1 MLNDKDRYLI
11 VGTGR
16 SGSSLL
22 AAILADA
29 GADFNLPSVLTWNR
43 SSGAYEHPKL
53 ICACKWFFRSH
64 KAAFLSDQL
73 RRFCE
78 IRMEREL
85 LLLWQEAVF
94 AKYPN
99 AVWLIH
105 FIPRLGYSPKVILS
119 YREFTS
125 FSLSEYLKKG
135 VSMPDLVKK
144 YYEINSTA
152 MLALN
157 VFGGVAVSYEELVD
171 KNDTM
176 WADAISSLTNIDSQK
191 IIYFRNQ
198 RVKEIKNKNN
208 FSIYYDEKTTNIYQS
223 MVELKGKLIKNN

>member
-1 MLNDKDRYLI
+1 MLNDKNRYLI

-29 GADFNLPSVLTWNR
+29 GAKFNLPSVLIWNR

-53 ICACKWFFRSH
+53 ISACKWFFRSR
-64 KAAFLSDQL
+64 KAALFSDQL
-73 RRFCE
+73 CRFCE
-78 IRMEREL
+78 IRMERKL

-105 FIPRLGYSPKVILS
+105 FIPKLGYSPKLILS
-119 YREFTS
+119 YRS
-125 FSLSEYLKKG
+125 FPNFSISEYLKKG
-135 VSMPDLVKK
+135 LSMPDLVSK

-157 VFGGVAVSYEELVD
+157 IFGGVAVSYEELVNKD
-171 KNDTM
+171 ETI
-176 WADAISSLTNIDSQK
+176 WADAISSLTDIDSQK
-191 IIYFRNQ
+191 IIYSRNQ
-198 RVKEIKNKNN
+198 RVNEIKNKNK
-208 FSIYYDEKTTNIYQS
+208 FPIYYDQKITDIYQA
-223 MVELKGKLIKNN
+223 MVNLKGKVIIND